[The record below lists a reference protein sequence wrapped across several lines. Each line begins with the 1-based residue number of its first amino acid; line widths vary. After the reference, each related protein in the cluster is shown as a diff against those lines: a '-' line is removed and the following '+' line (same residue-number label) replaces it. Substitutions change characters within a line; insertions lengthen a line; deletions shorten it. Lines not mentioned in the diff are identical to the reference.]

1 MFQRMVVNQ
10 RFDRCLTPMGTVPIS
25 VIYGFNYPV
34 GEGKKSKSPPT
45 IQSSTTSPTRG
56 AVASPAW
63 PSSLSTF
70 RHQAEVKNAAQAS
83 ADCSIFWFD
92 ALAFKWCCRWTEE
105 REQWSQLILG
115 TQSTRQCLL
124 VQQETQHIRAEH
136 HQPPA
141 AVWWGA
147 GTCLHQETTH
157 HHHHLGG
164 APWQG
169 GHDQTLSIITR
180 SCLVTETSHWAAPV
194 GQELILEQHFLI
206 SEENFSNTAI
216 IVSCNKTV
224 MEKKKIY
231 CSTKL
236 LTLQ

>member
-1 MFQRMVVNQ
+1 MLHRQVYSN
-10 RFDRCLTPMGTVPIS
+10 D
-25 VIYGFNYPV
+25 
-34 GEGKKSKSPPT
+34 K
-45 IQSSTTSPTRG
+45 
-56 AVASPAW
+56 
-63 PSSLSTF
+63 
-70 RHQAEVKNAAQAS
+70 
-83 ADCSIFWFD
+83 FD

-124 VQQETQHIRAEH
+124 VQQETRHIRPEH

-147 GTCLHQETTH
+147 ETCLHQETTH

-164 APWQG
+164 ALWQG

-236 LTLQ
+236 LTYSSVTTQSDLNFKQLWRQVHVVCSFYLLPVKLWV